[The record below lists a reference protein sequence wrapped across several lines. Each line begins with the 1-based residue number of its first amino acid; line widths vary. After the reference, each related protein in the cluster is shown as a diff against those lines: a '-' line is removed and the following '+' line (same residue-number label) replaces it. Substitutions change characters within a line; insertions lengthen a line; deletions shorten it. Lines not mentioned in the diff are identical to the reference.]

1 MQAWLWVREL
11 STNPARLLMFKCPSG
26 EEGKEKRP
34 ASPPRSSHSLFQN
47 PLCAPPPP
55 TSLAPGEPLGLN
67 IQEHSL
73 CTFCKDQAGFQV
85 FQSYSQFTSPAAGDA
100 SARLN

>member
-47 PLCAPPPP
+47 PLCARPPPHLP
-55 TSLAPGEPLGLN
+55 STGGAFGVKYSGALAVHIL
-67 IQEHSL
+67 
-73 CTFCKDQAGFQV
+73 
-85 FQSYSQFTSPAAGDA
+85 
-100 SARLN
+100 

>member
-26 EEGKEKRP
+26 EEGKEEACLSAKVLAFP
-34 ASPPRSSHSLFQN
+34 FPES
-47 PLCAPPPP
+47 PLCPSPPP